1 MQGLLNVINKGS
13 SEGYRNMT
21 IIMTLLDTA
30 MRISELCTIKLE
42 DVQLDEGMIKISGKG
57 NKERFVPMGRQI
69 QWLLLQYINRYR
81 SKPAKCNN
89 NLLFITE

>member
-1 MQGLLNVINKGS
+1 
-13 SEGYRNMT
+13 MT